1 MKENL
6 LSKEKIIEIQNNVD
20 IVDVI
25 SGYVPLITKGK
36 NFFGVCPFHADHS
49 PSMSVSREKQ
59 IYKCFSC
66 GASGNVFNFVMD
78 YENISF
84 MDALKKVSNLAGINI
99 NIASNSKSSV
109 DKDRILYEIIDVSKK
124 LYKNNINTEVGEAAR
139 NFIKNRHFDLS
150 IIKEFELGL
159 SLSSYDQLTNLLI
172 KKKYKIEDIVRTG
185 LVMKGDKG
193 YKDVY
198 LNRIMFPLYDLNG
211 KTVGY
216 SGRIYNGEDISKYF
230 NTKETEIFKKGEL
243 LYNYHKAKDVAR
255 KTGKIII
262 VEGFFALIR
271 LHTIGIDNVIATL
284 GTALT
289 KKQALIIKR
298 MAPEVILCYDG
309 DSAGNNATDSAS
321 KIFNDIN
328 VTPKVVRLEDNLD
341 PDDYVLKYGKQK
353 MLDKLNNPINIMEY
367 KLNYHKLNKNLS
379 NNFDMSNYVNEMLDE
394 IKKIN
399 DDVYKELTIKKLSDE
414 SNLSVEFLK
423 SKLENQIQETK
434 PKIVKKVKLNKY
446 DQAETHLLYYMLSSK
461 DVIKKYI
468 NSKPIFKNEQHTY
481 LANSLVNYLKN
492 NNDVNMSSVMT
503 YYMEDDKI
511 METIHSLNMLDIK
524 DEFKMAE
531 IDDYIRVLKERVIK
545 IEKKNIKDKIAKD
558 NDIEKQKELISKM
571 IEIRKGE
578 IENEKNSKRN

>member
-109 DKDRILYEIIDVSKK
+109 DKDKILYEIIDVSKK

-172 KKKYKIEDIVRTG
+172 KKKYKIDDIVRTG

-298 MAPEVILCYDG
+298 MAPEIILCYDG
-309 DSAGNNATDSAS
+309 DNAGNNATNSAS

-379 NNFDMSNYVNEMLDE
+379 KNFDMSNYVNEMLDE

-423 SKLENQIQETK
+423 SKLENQVQEVK

>member
-109 DKDRILYEIIDVSKK
+109 DKDKILYEIIDVSKK

-172 KKKYKIEDIVRTG
+172 KKKYKIDDIVRTG

-298 MAPEVILCYDG
+298 MAPEIILCYDG
-309 DSAGNNATDSAS
+309 DNAGNNATNSAS

-423 SKLENQIQETK
+423 SKLENQVQEVK

>member
-99 NIASNSKSSV
+99 DIASSGKSSV

-298 MAPEVILCYDG
+298 MAPEIILCYDG
-309 DSAGNNATDSAS
+309 DNAGNNATNSAS

-423 SKLENQIQETK
+423 SKLENQVQEVK